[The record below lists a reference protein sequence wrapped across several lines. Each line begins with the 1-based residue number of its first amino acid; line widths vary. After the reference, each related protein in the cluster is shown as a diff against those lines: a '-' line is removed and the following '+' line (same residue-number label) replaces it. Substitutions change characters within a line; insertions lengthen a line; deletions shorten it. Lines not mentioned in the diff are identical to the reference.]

1 MTPAYDPEL
10 GLIYLGTGNASP
22 ADADFMRP
30 GDNLYTSS
38 LVALEIETGALRWH
52 FQIVPHDIW
61 GYDTASPPIL
71 FELPSDQRST
81 LSVGVP
87 SKNGWFYAL
96 DRETGDF
103 LFKSEP
109 FVPQSNLF
117 FRASP
122 EGVIVAPGGFGGASW
137 SPSSYDPTTGIV
149 YVPAIHKPTKMI
161 EKTFENTL
169 GKSMSFTLT

>member
-1 MTPAYDPEL
+1 M
-10 GLIYLGTGNASP
+10 
-22 ADADFMRP
+22 
-30 GDNLYTSS
+30 
-38 LVALEIETGALRWH
+38 
-52 FQIVPHDIW
+52 PHDIW

-117 FRASP
+117 ARASP
-122 EGVIVAPGGFGGASW
+122 EGVVVAPGGFGGASW

-161 EKTFENTL
+161 EKTFENVQ
-169 GKSMSFTLT
+169 GKSMSFTLTEISNGPSWGTRLYQ